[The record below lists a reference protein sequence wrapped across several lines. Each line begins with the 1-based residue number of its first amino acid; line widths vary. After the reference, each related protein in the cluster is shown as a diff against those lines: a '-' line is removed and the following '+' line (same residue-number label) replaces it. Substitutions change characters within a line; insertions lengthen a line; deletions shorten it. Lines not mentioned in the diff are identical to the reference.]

1 MSYNQATLGTCPRS
15 SGDRASASGA
25 ESHRFE
31 SCRGHHTFTRCAHTH
46 VLSCIYH
53 SLYSIYSFPCCVFT
67 LFCIASSILCAAY
80 LIFSEQ
86 HLLSPFMS
94 KKYVLHVSQHTAH
107 IILIM
112 VCLTGSNAIYGVL
125 LAATLYSH
133 QHTNS
138 PYAQETAFDQH
149 CLALALTCPLK
160 QQMHRH
166 FDTLP

>member
-46 VLSCIYH
+46 VPSCIYH

-107 IILIM
+107 IVSIM
-112 VCLTGSNAIYGVL
+112 VPYWLQRYTAINTLILLTQRRLRLTS
-125 LAATLYSH
+125 S
-133 QHTNS
+133 
-138 PYAQETAFDQH
+138 
-149 CLALALTCPLK
+149 ALRL
-160 QQMHRH
+160 RWR
-166 FDTLP
+166 

>member
-31 SCRGHHTFTRCAHTH
+31 SCRGHHAFTRCAHTH

-107 IILIM
+107 IVSIM
-112 VCLTGSNAIYGVL
+112 VPYWLQRYTAINTLILLTQRRL
-125 LAATLYSH
+125 R
-133 QHTNS
+133 
-138 PYAQETAFDQH
+138 
-149 CLALALTCPLK
+149 LTSIPL
-160 QQMHRH
+160 R
-166 FDTLP
+166 LR

>member
-1 MSYNQATLGTCPRS
+1 MSYNQVTLGTCPRS

-31 SCRGHHTFTRCAHTH
+31 SCRGHHTFTRCARTH
-46 VLSCIYH
+46 VLCRMYL
-53 SLYSIYSFPCCVFT
+53 SLCCVFT

-86 HLLSPFMS
+86 HLLSPFMC
-94 KKYVLHVSQHTAH
+94 KKICAARLSTYSTYRF
-107 IILIM
+107 
-112 VCLTGSNAIYGVL
+112 NYGAL

-138 PYAQETAFDQH
+138 PYAKEAAFDQQ
-149 CLALALTCPLK
+149 CLAVALALTCPLK
-160 QQMHRH
+160 QQMHCH

>member
-53 SLYSIYSFPCCVFT
+53 SLYRIYSFLYCIEHSLCSVFNLFRTAFT
-67 LFCIASSILCAAY
+67 LSVYEQKICAAR
-80 LIFSEQ
+80 
-86 HLLSPFMS
+86 LSTYSTYRF
-94 KKYVLHVSQHTAH
+94 
-107 IILIM
+107 
-112 VCLTGSNAIYGVL
+112 NYGAL

-138 PYAQETAFDQH
+138 PYAKEAAFDQQ
-149 CLALALTCPLK
+149 CLAVALALTCPLK
-160 QQMHRH
+160 QQMHCH

>member
-94 KKYVLHVSQHTAH
+94 KKYVLHASQHTAH
-107 IILIM
+107 IVSIM
-112 VCLTGSNAIYGVL
+112 VPYWLQRYTAINTLILLTQRRLRLTS
-125 LAATLYSH
+125 S
-133 QHTNS
+133 
-138 PYAQETAFDQH
+138 
-149 CLALALTCPLK
+149 ALRL
-160 QQMHRH
+160 RWR
-166 FDTLP
+166 

>member
-46 VLSCIYH
+46 VPSCIYH

-86 HLLSPFMS
+86 HLLSPFMC
-94 KKYVLHVSQHTAH
+94 KKICAARLSTYSTYRF
-107 IILIM
+107 
-112 VCLTGSNAIYGVL
+112 NYGAL

-138 PYAQETAFDQH
+138 PYAKEAAFDQQ
-149 CLALALTCPLK
+149 CLAVALALTYPLER
-160 QQMHRH
+160 QMHCH

>member
-53 SLYSIYSFPCCVFT
+53 SLCYVFT
-67 LFCIASSILCAAY
+67 LLRTAFMLLRIASWILCTA
-80 LIFSEQ
+80 FT
-86 HLLSPFMS
+86 LLRTAFTLLRLYA

-112 VCLTGSNAIYGVL
+112 ERLTGSNAIYGVL
-125 LAATLYSH
+125 LA
-133 QHTNS
+133 S
-138 PYAQETAFDQH
+138 PLQPSIH
-149 CLALALTCPLK
+149 
-160 QQMHRH
+160 
-166 FDTLP
+166 

>member
-46 VLSCIYH
+46 VPSCIYH

-107 IILIM
+107 IVSIM
-112 VCLTGSNAIYGVL
+112 VPYWLQRYTAINTLILLTQRRL
-125 LAATLYSH
+125 R
-133 QHTNS
+133 
-138 PYAQETAFDQH
+138 
-149 CLALALTCPLK
+149 LTSIPL
-160 QQMHRH
+160 R
-166 FDTLP
+166 LR

>member
-46 VLSCIYH
+46 VLSCIYQNR
-53 SLYSIYSFPCCVFT
+53 YSIYSFPCCVFT

-94 KKYVLHVSQHTAH
+94 KKYVLHASQHTAH
-107 IILIM
+107 IVSIM
-112 VCLTGSNAIYGVL
+112 VPCWLQHYTAINTLILPTQRRLRLTS
-125 LAATLYSH
+125 S
-133 QHTNS
+133 
-138 PYAQETAFDQH
+138 
-149 CLALALTCPLK
+149 ALRL
-160 QQMHRH
+160 RWR
-166 FDTLP
+166 